1 MMVPVILEGPAWML
15 SYFPFLAH
23 LGNSS
28 SIPGGPSGSVV
39 RRRAGT
45 VLPHRGRHVTQAAAA
60 PVLLELG
67 DAVVSCLQ
75 ACS

>member
-1 MMVPVILEGPAWML
+1 MVPVILEGPAWML

-28 SIPGGPSGSVV
+28 SIPGGPGGTVV
-39 RRRAGT
+39 R
-45 VLPHRGRHVTQAAAA
+45 HRGRHVTQAAAA
-60 PVLLELG
+60 PVLLELW